1 MKKRIGCILFLLLP
15 ALSFSQLTTSSANTV
30 NFLIQNVLVGS
41 PSVYVSNISYTGAA
55 SARGTFNCVGACN
68 VGIGSGVLLTTGNV
82 NKAIGPNNSTGSGQ
96 ANNTSGDPDL
106 LTLAPSST
114 GATDAAVLK
123 FDFMV
128 PNDSI
133 KFKYVWASEEYHDF
147 VNTNC
152 NDVFGFFVSGPRI
165 TGKKNIALIPGTTTP
180 ISINNVNNGQTPGGG
195 PSAGP
200 CTNCQYF
207 IDNYG
212 SNTIQYDGM
221 TTVLTAGTEVCPCEV
236 YTLKLATQD
245 FCDPNFDSGVF
256 FEGGSFQPTGEIP
269 ILNAATG
276 QAIAA
281 TDTMFICPGDSFP
294 VTLPAC
300 RNPVWSTGDTTMTL
314 WISQPGVYYGTI
326 SNSIGTSFCFAFSTI
341 IQVVS
346 TTPNATITVNGNLN
360 LCPND
365 SVVLTASSGTSYLW
379 SNGATTQSIV
389 VHNAGTYS
397 CTVSYNGSC
406 DAFTNPVT
414 ITQSGTPAV
423 INSSGPLTFCS
434 GGSVTLNA
442 ATAPNYQW
450 SNGAS
455 SSSITVNTSGTYT
468 LTVSDNGCVA
478 NKSVTVIVN
487 TNPTPVISGPIN
499 SCPGFNVQLSAGSY
513 ASYLWST
520 GINTSTLIT
529 TTSGTFTVTVSD
541 ANGCTGQDS
550 HAINFYSA
558 PTPSINGTLQIC
570 AGNNS
575 NLSSSGSYSQYLWS
589 NGNNSSSINVNTS
602 GTYTLTVTDVNNCTA
617 STSVNFTV
625 NPLPIA
631 SITGAAVI
639 CSGTSTTYTANPAGI
654 NYLWNTGATSNTIN
668 VSNAGTY
675 SVTVTDN
682 NGCSNQTNQQLTV
695 TNNPTP
701 VITGA
706 TSACQ
711 GQNITLDAG
720 SYSGYLWS
728 NGATTQTINVNNS
741 GTYSVTVTINGGCT
755 GSALKQITIN
765 PLPTPSINGTL
776 AICAGLSTQ
785 LSSNGN
791 YSTYQWSTGANSNN
805 INAAIPG
812 TYALTVTDNNGC
824 IGSTSVQLNNYP
836 LPIPTLPSAVS
847 ICAGDSTS
855 ITPGNYSNYVW
866 SNGQTNPSIYIHTA
880 GSYTVEVTDIN
891 GCKNN
896 DTTNLTVNNLP
907 LPIISGPA
915 TTCVNIP
922 AVLNAG
928 NSYSQYLWSTGE
940 PTSIIQTNI
949 GGNYTVTVTDIRGC
963 KNTANFSLVVFPLA
977 DITITGD
984 KDICAGESTTIT
996 GIAGQGTYL
1005 WSTGEISPA
1014 ITINQTGIYTLT
1026 ITTNNGCISS
1036 SSYGINVHP
1045 NPKVNYTYFQQISCE
1060 SIGIQIV
1067 NSSTFDQG
1075 SVFAWTFGDGSTGN
1089 GASPSYAYSDTG
1101 TYMTTCL
1108 ITSPWGCKGSDSLIV
1123 HLDTPPLP
1131 EAAFVKSNA
1140 VVSIFNSE
1148 VQFLNKSTNATH
1160 YKWSFGDDKSS
1171 TDANPFHK
1179 YDRVGTQIVKLTAY
1193 NDANCYDEYEETIEV
1208 VQFFVPNGFT
1218 PNNDGKND
1226 VFFDGTPA
1234 INVNSY
1240 SMKVINRLGGVI
1252 YESDSYYQPWDGNMP
1267 DGKPAQEGVYAYVIH
1282 ILSENNKVYDFKGT
1296 FSLIR

>member
-1 MKKRIGCILFLLLP
+1 MKKLCLTIFLGLLT
-15 ALSFSQLTTSSANTV
+15 AFSYAQLTTSSANTV

-41 PSVYVSNISYTGAA
+41 PSVYVSNISYAGAPA
-55 SARGTFNCVGACN
+55 ARGTFNCAGACN
-68 VGIGSGVLLTTGNV
+68 VGISSGMLLTTGNV
-82 NKAIGPNNSTGSGQ
+82 SNAIGPNNSTGSGQ
-96 ANNTSGDPDL
+96 GNNTASDPDL
-106 LTLAPSST
+106 NLLAPGT
-114 GATDAAVLK
+114 AGATDAAVLK

-133 KFKYVWASEEYHDF
+133 KFRYVWASEEYHDY
-147 VNTNC
+147 VNSGC
-152 NDVFGFFVSGPRI
+152 NDVFGFFVNGPRI

-180 ISINNVNNGQTPGGG
+180 ISINNVNNGQSSGG
-195 PSAGP
+195 PSTGP

-207 IDNYG
+207 VDNFG

-221 TTVLTAGTEVCPCEV
+221 TTVLTAGTDVCPCEV

-245 FCDPNFDSGVF
+245 FCDPFFDSGVF
-256 FEGGSFQPTGEIP
+256 FEGGSFQPSGEIP
-269 ILNAATG
+269 ILNATTN
-276 QAIAA
+276 QPIAA
-281 TDTMFICPGDSFP
+281 TDTIFICPGDSFA

-314 WISQPGVYYGTI
+314 WISQPGTYYGTI
-326 SNSIGTSFCFAFSTI
+326 SNIIGNSFCFAFSTI

-346 TTPNATITVNGNLN
+346 STPNATIAVTGNLN

-365 SVVLTASSGTSYLW
+365 SVVLTASTGTSYLW

-406 DAFTNPVT
+406 DAFTNPVI
-414 ITQSGTPAV
+414 ITQSGTPAI
-423 INSSGPLTFCS
+423 INASGPTTFCS
-434 GGSVTLNA
+434 GGNVTLTA

-450 SNGAS
+450 SNGSNAS
-455 SSSITVNTSGTYT
+455 SIIVNTSGTYT
-468 LTVSDNGCVA
+468 LTVSDNGCIA
-478 NKSVTVIVN
+478 NSSINVVVN
-487 TNPTPVISGPIN
+487 PNPTPTITGPIN
-499 SCPGFNVQLSAGSY
+499 SCPGFNVQLSAGAYSNY
-513 ASYLWST
+513 SWST
-520 GINTSTLIT
+520 GVNSSTINT
-529 TTSGTFTVTVSD
+529 TTSGTFTVTVTD

-550 HAINFYSA
+550 HSVNFYSA

-575 NLSSSGSYSQYLWS
+575 NLSSAGSYSQYLWS
-589 NGNNSSSINVNTS
+589 NGNNTSSINVNTS
-602 GTYTLTVTDVNNCTA
+602 GTYTLTVTDNNNCTA
-617 STSVNFTV
+617 STSVNFIV

-639 CSGTSTTYTANPAGI
+639 CNGTSTTYTATPSGI

-668 VSNAGTY
+668 VTNAGTY

-682 NGCSNQTNQQLTV
+682 NGCTAQASQQLTV

-720 SYSGYLWS
+720 NYAGYLWS
-728 NGATTQTINVNNS
+728 NGATTQTTIVNSS
-741 GTYSVTVTINGGCT
+741 GNYSVTVTIAGGCT
-755 GSALKQITIN
+755 GTASQQITIN

-776 AICAGLSTQ
+776 AICAGQSTQ

-791 YSTYQWSTGANSNN
+791 YSNYQWSTGSTSSSITATT
-805 INAAIPG
+805 PG
-812 TYALTVTDNNGC
+812 NYALTVTDNNGC
-824 IGSTSVQLNNYP
+824 TGNISVQLNNYP
-836 LPIPTLPSAVS
+836 LPSPTLPATVS
-847 ICAGDSTS
+847 ICAGDSAN
-855 ITPGNYSNYVW
+855 ITPGNYSNYIW
-866 SNGQTNPSIYIHTA
+866 SSGQNSPNIYIATA
-880 GSYTVEVTDIN
+880 GTYTVEVTDAN

-896 DTTNLTVNNLP
+896 DTTILTVNNLP
-907 LPIISGPA
+907 NPVISGPA

-928 NSYSQYLWSTGE
+928 SGYSQYLWSTGE
-940 PTSIIQTNI
+940 PTATIQTII
-949 GGNYTVTVTDIRGC
+949 GGSYTVTVTDVRGC
-963 KNTANFSLVVFPLA
+963 KNSSNFNLVAFPLA
-977 DITITGD
+977 DMSITGD
-984 KDICAGESTTIT
+984 KDICEGETTSIT
-996 GIAGQGTYL
+996 GVAGQGSYL
-1005 WSTGEISPA
+1005 WSTGETTPA
-1014 ITINQTGIYTLT
+1014 VVINQTGTYTLT
-1026 ITTNNGCISS
+1026 ITTNNGCISAAN
-1036 SSYGINVHP
+1036 YLVNVHQ
-1045 NPKVNYTYFQQISCE
+1045 NPKVKYSYFQQVSCE
-1060 SIGIQIV
+1060 SIGVQMV
-1067 NSSTFDQG
+1067 NNSIFDQG
-1075 SVFAWTFGDGSTGN
+1075 STLYWTFGDGNNGYGN
-1089 GASPSYAYSDTG
+1089 SPSHIYSDTG
-1101 TYMTTCL
+1101 SYLTTCF
-1108 ITSPWGCKGSDSLIV
+1108 ITTPWGCKAIDSLEV
-1123 HLDTPPLP
+1123 TLDIPPLP
-1131 EAAFVKSNA
+1131 EAMFVKSNA

-1148 VQFLNKSTNATH
+1148 VQFLNKSKNATH
-1160 YKWSFGDDKSS
+1160 YKWSFGDDQSS
-1171 TDANPFHK
+1171 TDENPVHK
-1179 YDRVGTQIVKLTAY
+1179 FDRVGTQKVHLTAY
-1193 NDANCYDEYEETIEV
+1193 NQANCYDEYEETIEV
-1208 VQFFVPNGFT
+1208 VQFFVPNSFT

-1240 SMKVINRLGGVI
+1240 NMKVINRLGGVI

>member
-1 MKKRIGCILFLLLP
+1 MKKSIGFLLFLLLP
-15 ALSFSQLTTSSANTV
+15 AISFAQLTTSSANTV
-30 NFLIQNVLVGS
+30 NFLIQNILVGS
-41 PSVYVSNISYTGAA
+41 PSVYVSNISYTGAPT
-55 SARGTFNCVGACN
+55 ARGTFNCVGACN

-82 NKAIGPNNSTGSGQ
+82 NKAIGPNNNTGAGQ
-96 ANNTSGDPDL
+96 GNNTPGDPDL
-106 LTLAPSST
+106 LTLAPNSI

-133 KFKYVWASEEYHDF
+133 KFRYVWGSEEYHDY
-147 VNTNC
+147 VTTAC

-165 TGKKNIALIPGTTTP
+165 TGKKNIALIPGTTTS
-180 ISINNVNNGQTPGGG
+180 ISINNVNNGQSFTGA
-195 PSAGP
+195 SSGP

-207 IDNYG
+207 VDNFG
-212 SNTIQYDGM
+212 SNTLQYDGM
-221 TTVLTAGTEVCPCEV
+221 TTVLTAGTDVCPCEV

-245 FCDPNFDSGVF
+245 FCDPAFDSGVF
-256 FEGGSFQPTGEIP
+256 FEGGSFQPSGEIP
-269 ILNAATG
+269 ILNANTG
-276 QAIAA
+276 IAIGA

-341 IQVVS
+341 IQVVN
-346 TTPNATITVNGNLN
+346 TTPNATIAVTGNLN

-365 SVVLTASSGTSYLW
+365 SVVLTASQGTSYLW
-379 SNGATTQSIV
+379 SNGATSQSII

-406 DAFTNPVT
+406 DAFTNPVN

-423 INSSGPLTFCS
+423 INASGPTTFCS
-434 GGSVTLNA
+434 GGAVTLNA
-442 ATAPNYQW
+442 AAAPNYQW
-450 SNGAS
+450 SNGS
-455 SSSITVNTSGTYT
+455 SASSITVNTSGTYT
-468 LTVSDNGCVA
+468 LTVSDNGCIANSSVA
-478 NKSVTVIVN
+478 VVVN
-487 TNPTPVISGPIN
+487 PNPTPIITGPIN
-499 SCPGFNVQLSAGSY
+499 SCPGFNVQLSAG
-513 ASYLWST
+513 AFTNYLWST
-520 GINTSTLIT
+520 GVNTSTLNT
-529 TTSGTFTVTVSD
+529 TTSGTFTVTVTD

-550 HAINFYSA
+550 HAVNFYNT
-558 PTPSINGTLQIC
+558 PTPSITGTLQIC
-570 AGNNS
+570 AGNSS
-575 NLSSSGSYSQYLWS
+575 NLNSAGSYSQYLWS
-589 NGNNSSSINVNTS
+589 NGNNTSSINVNTS

-631 SITGAAVI
+631 SITGAAVV

-654 NYLWNTGATSNTIN
+654 NYLWSTGATSNTIN
-668 VSNAGTY
+668 VSTAGTY
-675 SVTVTDN
+675 TVTTTDN

-720 SYSGYLWS
+720 SYTGYLWS
-728 NGATTQTINVNNS
+728 NGATTQTISVNNS
-741 GTYSVTVTINGGCT
+741 GTYFVTVTINGGCT
-755 GSALKQITIN
+755 GSASKQITIN

-791 YSTYQWSTGANSNN
+791 YSSYQWSTGANSNN
-805 INAAIPG
+805 ITAATPG
-812 TYALTVTDNNGC
+812 NYTLTVTDNNGC
-824 IGSTSVQLNNYP
+824 VGSTSVQLNNYP
-836 LPIPTLPSAVS
+836 LPTPTLPATVS
-847 ICAGDSTS
+847 VCAGDSTS
-855 ITPGNYSNYVW
+855 ITPGNYSNYIW
-866 SNGQTNPSIYIHTA
+866 SNGQTSPSIYINSA
-880 GSYTVEVTDIN
+880 GTYTVEVTDVN

-896 DTTNLTVNNLP
+896 ATTNLTVNNLP
-907 LPIISGPA
+907 LPVISGPA

-922 AVLNAG
+922 ATLNSGTGYA
-928 NSYSQYLWSTGE
+928 QYLWSTGE
-940 PTSIIQTNI
+940 PTSSIQTNI

-963 KNTANFSLVVFPLA
+963 KNIANFSLLVFPLA
-977 DITITGD
+977 DMTITGD

-1005 WSTGEISPA
+1005 WSTGELSPA

-1026 ITTNNGCISS
+1026 ITTSNGCISAN
-1036 SSYGINVHP
+1036 SYNVNVHS

-1075 SVFAWTFGDGSTGN
+1075 SVFTWTFGDGNDGN
-1089 GASPSYAYSDTG
+1089 GASPSYVYADTG
-1101 TYMTTCL
+1101 SYMTTCL
-1108 ITSPWGCKGSDSLIV
+1108 ITSPWGCTGIDSLIV
-1123 HLDTPPLP
+1123 QLNTPPLP
-1131 EAAFVKSNA
+1131 EAGFIKSDA

-1148 VQFLNKSTNATH
+1148 VQFLNKSKNATK
-1160 YKWSFGDDKSS
+1160 YKWSFGDDQSS
-1171 TDANPFHK
+1171 TDANPTHK
-1179 YDRVGTQIVKLTAY
+1179 YDRVGTHVVKLIAY
-1193 NDANCYDEYEETIEV
+1193 NEASCYDEYEETIEV
-1208 VQFFVPNGFT
+1208 VQFFVPNSFT

-1240 SMKVINRLGGVI
+1240 NMKVINRLGGVI
-1252 YESDSYYQPWDGNMP
+1252 YETDSYYQPWDGNMP
-1267 DGKPAQEGVYAYVIH
+1267 DRKPAQEGVYAYVIR

>member
-1 MKKRIGCILFLLLP
+1 MKKSIGFLLFLLLP
-15 ALSFSQLTTSSANTV
+15 AISFAQLTTSSANTV

-41 PSVYVSNISYTGAA
+41 PSVYVSNITYNGAPT
-55 SARGTFNCVGACN
+55 ARGTFNCAGACN
-68 VGIGSGVLLTTGNV
+68 VGISSGVLLTTGSV
-82 NKAIGPNNSTGSGQ
+82 NAAIGPNNATGAGQ
-96 ANNTSGDPDL
+96 GNNTPGDPDL
-106 LTLAPSST
+106 LGLAPNSNNPI
-114 GATDAAVLK
+114 DAAVLK

-133 KFKYVWASEEYHDF
+133 KFRYVWGSEEYHDY
-147 VNTNC
+147 VTTNC

-180 ISINNVNNGQTPGGG
+180 ISINNVNNGQSTTGA
-195 PSAGP
+195 STGP

-207 IDNYG
+207 VDNFG
-212 SNTIQYDGM
+212 SNTLQYDGM
-221 TTVLTAGTEVCPCEV
+221 TTVLTAGTDVCPCEV

-245 FCDPNFDSGVF
+245 FCDPAFDSGVF
-256 FEGGSFQPTGEIP
+256 FEGGSFQPSGEIP
-269 ILNAATG
+269 ILNANTG
-276 QAIAA
+276 IAIGA

-326 SNSIGTSFCFAFSTI
+326 SNSIGSSFCFAFSTI

-346 TTPNATITVNGNLN
+346 PTPNATIAVTGNLN

-365 SVVLTASSGTSYLW
+365 SVVLTASQGTTYLW

-389 VHNAGTYS
+389 VRSAGTYS
-397 CTVSYNGSC
+397 CTVSFNGSC

-423 INSSGPLTFCS
+423 INATGPTTFCN

-442 ATAPNYQW
+442 TAAPNYQW
-450 SNGAS
+450 SNGS
-455 SSSITVNTSGTYT
+455 SASSITVNTSGTYT
-468 LTVSDNGCVA
+468 LTVSDNGCIANSSVA
-478 NKSVTVIVN
+478 VVVN
-487 TNPTPVISGPIN
+487 PNPTPVITGPIN
-499 SCPGFNVQLSAGSY
+499 SCPGFNVQLSAGTY
-513 ASYLWST
+513 TNYLWST
-520 GINTSTLIT
+520 GVNSSTLNT
-529 TTSGTFTVTVSD
+529 TTSGTFTVTVTD

-550 HAINFYSA
+550 HAVNIYNA
-558 PTPSINGTLQIC
+558 PTPSITGTLQIC
-570 AGNNS
+570 AGNSS
-575 NLSSSGSYSQYLWS
+575 NLNSSGSYSQYLWS
-589 NGNNSSSINVNTS
+589 NGNNTSSINVNTS
-602 GTYTLTVTDVNNCTA
+602 GTYTLTVTDINNCTA
-617 STSVNFTV
+617 SASVNFTV

-631 SITGAAVI
+631 SITGSAVI
-639 CSGTSTTYTANPAGI
+639 CNGTTTTYTANPAGI
-654 NYLWNTGATSNTIN
+654 NYLWNTGATGNSIN

-675 SVTVTDN
+675 TVIVTDN
-682 NGCSNQTNQQLTV
+682 NGCSNQASQQLAV

-728 NGATTQTINVNNS
+728 NGATAQTINVNNS
-741 GTYSVTVTINGGCT
+741 GTYSVTVSINGGCT
-755 GSALKQITIN
+755 GSASQQITIN

-791 YSTYQWSTGANSNN
+791 YSSYQWSTGASGNS
-805 INAAIPG
+805 ITAATPG
-812 TYALTVTDNNGC
+812 NYALTVTDNNGC
-824 IGSTSVQLNNYP
+824 VGNTSVQLNNYP
-836 LPIPTLPSAVS
+836 LPTPTLPASVS
-847 ICAGDSTS
+847 ICAGDSAS

-866 SNGQTNPSIYIHTA
+866 SNGQTSPSIYINTS
-880 GSYTVEVTDIN
+880 GTYTVEVTDIN

-922 AVLNAG
+922 ATLNAG
-928 NSYSQYLWSTGE
+928 SGYAQYLWSTGE
-940 PTSIIQTNI
+940 PTATIQTI
-949 GGNYTVTVTDIRGC
+949 VGGNYTVTVTDIRGC
-963 KNTANFSLVVFPLA
+963 KNTANFSLVVYPLA
-977 DITITGD
+977 DPSITGD
-984 KDICAGESTTIT
+984 KDICEGETTSIT
-996 GIAGQGTYL
+996 GIVGQGTYL
-1005 WSTGEISPA
+1005 WSTGATSPS
-1014 ITINQTGIYTLT
+1014 ITINQTGIYTLS
-1026 ITTNNGCISS
+1026 ITTNNGCISAS
-1036 SSYGINVHP
+1036 NYSVKVHA
-1045 NPKVNYTYFQQISCE
+1045 NPIVNYSYFQKISCE

-1067 NSSTFDQG
+1067 NSSTFNQG
-1075 SVFAWTFGDGSTGN
+1075 SIFTWTFGDGNGGN
-1089 GASPSYAYSDTG
+1089 GASPSHIYADTG
-1101 TYMTTCL
+1101 SYMTTCI
-1108 ITSPWGCKGSDSLIV
+1108 ITSPWGCTGIDSLIV
-1123 HLDTPPLP
+1123 QLNTPPLP
-1131 EAAFVKSNA
+1131 EAGFIKSDA

-1148 VQFLNKSTNATH
+1148 VQFLNKSKNATN
-1160 YKWSFGDDKSS
+1160 YKWSFGDDQSS
-1171 TDANPFHK
+1171 TDANPTHK
-1179 YDRVGTQIVKLTAY
+1179 YDLEGTHVVKLIAY
-1193 NDANCYDEYEETIEV
+1193 NEASCYDEYEETIEV
-1208 VQFFVPNGFT
+1208 VQFFVPNSFT

-1240 SMKVINRLGGVI
+1240 NMKVINRLGGVI
-1252 YESDSYYQPWDGNMP
+1252 YETDSYYQPWDGNMP
-1267 DGKPAQEGVYAYVIH
+1267 DGTQAPEGVFAYVIR